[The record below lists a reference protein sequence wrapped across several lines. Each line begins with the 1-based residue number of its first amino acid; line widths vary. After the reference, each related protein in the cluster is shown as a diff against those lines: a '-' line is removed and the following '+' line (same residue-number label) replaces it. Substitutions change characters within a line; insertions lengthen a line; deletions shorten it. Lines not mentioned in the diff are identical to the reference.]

1 MGGLVTELDDE
12 LATELLITLLTEL
25 LELVSE
31 LFELLGKC
39 GTLLTADLLD
49 DDCVVAEVLEPVERE
64 IEHSFT
70 PPAIRDPNTAS
81 EHTKL
86 PDNNL

>member
-1 MGGLVTELDDE
+1 LVTELDDE
-12 LATELLITLLTEL
+12 LATELFTLLTEL
-25 LELVSE
+25 
-31 LFELLGKC
+31 FELGAEL
-39 GTLLTADLLD
+39 GTLLTTGLLD
-49 DDCVVAEVLEPVERE
+49 DDCAGTELLEFVVRA

-70 PPAIRDPNTAS
+70 PPATRAPNTAS

>member
-1 MGGLVTELDDE
+1 LVTELEDE
-12 LATELLITLLTEL
+12 LATELFTLLAELLTELFELVAELGTLLTTGLLDDDCTGAEL
-25 LELVSE
+25 LELVVR
-31 LFELLGKC
+31 
-39 GTLLTADLLD
+39 A
-49 DDCVVAEVLEPVERE
+49 

-70 PPAIRDPNTAS
+70 PPAIRAPNTAS